1 MHTNFIWPVSVLLFK
16 NSLSSTRE
24 LREDPVKQLSPTQA
38 AMVTIAPFHRAF
50 LMVCKALGPLSA
62 QSSVPEGMY

>member
-24 LREDPVKQLSPTQA
+24 LREDPVKQLSPTQS
-38 AMVTIAPFHRAF
+38 AMVTTAPF
-50 LMVCKALGPLSA
+50 LGTSVTVWKALRP
-62 QSSVPEGMY
+62 VPEQPAVPERT